1 MARFTGKPV
10 QNAVMESFNGRFR
23 DECLNSHWFA
33 SLEDARR
40 TIEDWRIDYNQERP
54 HSSLG
59 YRTPEEVHHE
69 LIRAFDRSTMAA
81 GFS

>member
-1 MARFTGKPV
+1 MPGITLW
-10 QNAVMESFNGRFR
+10 VMESFDGRFR
-23 DECLNSHWFA
+23 HERLNSHWFT

-40 TIEDWRIDYNQERP
+40 TIEAWRIDDNRERP

-59 YRTPEEVHHE
+59 YRTPEEVHHQ
-69 LIRAFDRSTMAA
+69 LIRDFDRSMMAA